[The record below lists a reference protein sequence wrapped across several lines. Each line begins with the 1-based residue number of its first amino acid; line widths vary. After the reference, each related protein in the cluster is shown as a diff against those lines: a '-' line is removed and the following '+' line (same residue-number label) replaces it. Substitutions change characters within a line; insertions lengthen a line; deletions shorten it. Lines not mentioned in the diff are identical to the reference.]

1 MSAGETE
8 GMQSKDTNSAS
19 PEETGCVQSEET
31 GRALSEEI
39 PLDPGTFGDE
49 QPCFGCSPTH
59 PIGFHLRFA
68 RRGDEVVTRFVPD
81 QRHQGPPGVMHG
93 GLVTTLADE
102 IAAWTIVA
110 MKGRFGFTVALEARL
125 SKAVRV
131 GVEVEGRGRIEGET
145 SRFTKIAV
153 ELWQAGAVCLRG
165 TFTFVV
171 LDEAGAEKVIGGPL
185 PEAWKKFA
193 R

>member
-1 MSAGETE
+1 M
-8 GMQSKDTNSAS
+8 
-19 PEETGCVQSEET
+19 EET
-31 GRALSEEI
+31 
-39 PLDPGTFGDE
+39 PLDPGTFGAD
-49 QPCFGCSPTH
+49 QACFGCSPAH

-68 RRGDEVVTRFVPD
+68 RRGDEVITRFVPGE
-81 QRHQGPPGVMHG
+81 QYQGPPGVMHG

-110 MKGRFGFTVALEARL
+110 MRGRFGFTVSLEARL
-125 SKAVRV
+125 SKAVRI
-131 GVEVEGRGRIEGET
+131 GVEVEGRGHIESET
-145 SRFTKIAV
+145 SRFTKVAV
-153 ELWQAGAVCLRG
+153 ELSQGGAACLRG

-171 LDEAGAEKVIGGPL
+171 LDEAGAERVLGGPL